1 MHDLNGSLVDI
12 EDLISKD
19 DEPVKFFIHDQDSK
33 RRTLLSPETSFPK
46 VSSVLDTIPALY
58 LESIGLLFWD
68 PDELWTYPVFLMSIF
83 YCMLLWPIRVY
94 FLMTGGENNTK
105 YSFVEAVEIL
115 GTGFEKAFRKVF
127 YLNFDI
133 AVNVVFLLPIELM
146 VWVIQFSRW
155 FPYLLF
161 IQLDYW
167 LSRIDYYT
175 G

>member
-1 MHDLNGSLVDI
+1 
-12 EDLISKD
+12 
-19 DEPVKFFIHDQDSK
+19 
-33 RRTLLSPETSFPK
+33 
-46 VSSVLDTIPALY
+46 
-58 LESIGLLFWD
+58 
-68 PDELWTYPVFLMSIF
+68 
-83 YCMLLWPIRVY
+83 
-94 FLMTGGENNTK
+94 MTGGENNTK

-115 GTGFEKAFRKVF
+115 GAGFEKAFRKVF

-155 FPYLLF
+155 FPYILF